1 MDKINN
7 LIRKS
12 KADYYNKYFLNV
24 TSDMKKTWRQITKL
38 LIKTNIKINILR
50 KNMERTEK

>member
-12 KADYYNKYFLNV
+12 KADYYNKYFVNV
-24 TSDMKKTWRQITKL
+24 TNDMEKIWRQIT
-38 LIKTNIKINILR
+38 IL
-50 KNMERTEK
+50 

>member
-24 TSDMKKTWRQITKL
+24 TNDMKKTWRQIT
-38 LIKTNIKINILR
+38 IL
-50 KNMERTEK
+50 